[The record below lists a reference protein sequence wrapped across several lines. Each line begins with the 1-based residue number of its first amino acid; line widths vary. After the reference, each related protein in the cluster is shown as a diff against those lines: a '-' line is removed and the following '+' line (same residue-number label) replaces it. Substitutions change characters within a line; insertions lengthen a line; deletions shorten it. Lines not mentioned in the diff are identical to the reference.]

1 MAQEAPV
8 RRVSADAEKSAI
20 KISAI
25 VPAYNEA
32 ARIAPV
38 LDVLVSYPGFVEVL
52 VVDDGSTDGTGEV
65 AALRGARV
73 VRSPRKSGK
82 GAAMQ
87 RGVDAAV
94 GDLIFFCDADIV
106 GLTHETIDEIV
117 APVRRGDT
125 EMFIGMIDRRIYDA
139 PFIIRFVPLLGGI
152 RALTRGLWERT
163 PPKFK
168 KGFEIET
175 ALNYYAAHPGRP
187 QHKVFP
193 GLSQTVKE
201 KKYGLLRGT
210 YWRWRMVLDILA
222 TNWALHFG
230 AAAVVVANEAQ
241 PEL

>member
-1 MAQEAPV
+1 MAQEASV
-8 RRVSADAEKSAI
+8 RRVSGFRTDTVG
-20 KISAI
+20 ISAI

-38 LDVLVSYPGFVEVL
+38 LDVLVSYPGFAEVL

-65 AALRGARV
+65 AAARGARV
-73 VRSPRKSGK
+73 IRNVRKSGK

-87 RGVDAAV
+87 RGVDAAA
-94 GDLIFFCDADIV
+94 GDVIFFCDADIV
-106 GLTHETIDEIV
+106 GLTHEVIDEILD
-117 APVRRGDT
+117 PVRRGET

-152 RALTRGLWERT
+152 RALTRRLWDRT
-163 PPKFK
+163 PRRFK
-168 KGFEIET
+168 QGFEIET
-175 ALNYYAAHPGRP
+175 ALNYYADHPGRP

-201 KKYGLLRGT
+201 KKYGVLRGT

-230 AAAVVVANEAQ
+230 AAAVVAGEARR
-241 PEL
+241 EV

>member
-1 MAQEAPV
+1 MAQEASV
-8 RRVSADAEKSAI
+8 RR
-20 KISAI
+20 ISAI

-38 LDVLVSYPGFVEVL
+38 LEVLVSYPGFTEVL

-65 AALRGARV
+65 AAARGARV
-73 VRSPRKSGK
+73 VKSPKKSGK

-87 RGVDAAV
+87 RGVDAAAGEV
-94 GDLIFFCDADIV
+94 LFFCDADIV
-106 GLTHETIDEIV
+106 GLTHETIEEILD
-117 APVRRGDT
+117 PVRGGET

-152 RALTRGLWERT
+152 RALSRALWKRT
-163 PPKFK
+163 PRRFK
-168 KGFEIET
+168 QGFEIET
-175 ALNYYAAHPGRP
+175 ALNYYADHPGRP

-201 KKYGLLRGT
+201 KKYGVLRGT

-230 AAAVVVANEAQ
+230 AAAVVASEAQ
-241 PEL
+241 REL